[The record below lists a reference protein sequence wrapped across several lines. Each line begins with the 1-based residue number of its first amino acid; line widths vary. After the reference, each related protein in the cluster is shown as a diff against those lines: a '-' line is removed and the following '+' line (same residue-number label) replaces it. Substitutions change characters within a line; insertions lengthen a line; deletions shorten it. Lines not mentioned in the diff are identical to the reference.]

1 MGHCDA
7 LPYESLVY
15 ETMPEHLSA
24 EEITSYRQRRTPP
37 EELLRVDDHISQCA
51 ECRGRLFSPS
61 ESGALDRYLKRSD
74 VGSQVGPRSEHLSYE
89 QLEAFVDGK
98 MSSPTRKGVEA
109 HLRACQLC
117 ADEARDL
124 TTFKVELRASGGGT
138 AIGWRPFF
146 GRWLTLQR
154 IAFAI
159 ATAAV
164 IVLVIKVGKWRFGSS
179 KESPSA
185 LTAKSS
191 LPNKEMLEVINELPV
206 NDQSAIR
213 EAVFQERIK
222 SPDVLGGLR
231 PKQQTLLGELQENT
245 QFEVLSPVGEV
256 VPDELPVFQWKPMA
270 KARSYSVTISDA
282 HLNQV
287 ESSGPLKA
295 MKWTPKHPLKRG
307 ETYVWQ
313 VTALL
318 DGGKVVSAPSPPSP
332 EAKFK
337 VLDQGKMDE
346 ITRFQ
351 EAHPDSHIALGI
363 LCAQAGLLEKAE
375 DELELVAQ
383 NDPEHEL
390 AGKLLKRI
398 QELRQPAH

>member
-1 MGHCDA
+1 
-7 LPYESLVY
+7 
-15 ETMPEHLSA
+15 MPEHLSA

-51 ECRGRLFSPS
+51 ECRERLFSPS

-74 VGSQVGPRSEHLSYE
+74 VGSQVGPRGEHLSYE

-98 MSSPTRKGVEA
+98 MSSTTRKVVEA
-109 HLRACQLC
+109 HLRSCQLC
-117 ADEARDL
+117 ADESRDL
-124 TTFKVELRASGGGT
+124 NTFKVELKASAGGT

-164 IVLVIKVGKWRFGSS
+164 IVLAIKVGRWRFGPS

-191 LPNKEMLEVINELPV
+191 LPGKETLEVINKLPV
-206 NDQSAIR
+206 NEQSAIR

-222 SPDVLGGLR
+222 SPDVLGDLR
-231 PKQQTLLGELQENT
+231 PKQQTLLGDFQENT

-256 VPDELPVFQWKPMA
+256 VPDELPVFQWKLTA
-270 KARSYSVTISDA
+270 KARGYSVTIFDA

-295 MKWTPKHPLKRG
+295 TQWTPKHPLKRG
-307 ETYVWQ
+307 ETYLWQ
-313 VTALL
+313 VTARL
-318 DGGKVVSAPSPPSP
+318 GARKVVSVPSPPSP

-337 VLDQGKMDE
+337 VLDEGKMDE
-346 ITRFQ
+346 IIRFQ
-351 EAHPDSHIALGI
+351 KAYPESHIALGI
-363 LCAQAGLLEKAE
+363 LCARAGLLEKAE
-375 DELELVAQ
+375 HELELVPQ
-383 NDPEHEL
+383 YDPEYEL
-390 AGKLLKRI
+390 AGKLLRSI
-398 QELRQPAH
+398 QGLRQPAN

>member
-51 ECRGRLFSPS
+51 ECRERLFSPS
-61 ESGALDRYLKRSD
+61 ELGALDRYLKRSD
-74 VGSQVGPRSEHLSYE
+74 VVSQVAPRSEHLSYE

-124 TTFKVELRASGGGT
+124 NTFKVELKASAVGT
-138 AIGWRPFF
+138 KGWGPFF
-146 GRWLTLQR
+146 RRWLTLQR

-164 IVLVIKVGKWRFGSS
+164 IVLAIDVARWRSGPS
-179 KESPSA
+179 KESPSV

-191 LPNKEMLEVINELPV
+191 LPNKETLEVINQLPV

-231 PKQQTLLGELQENT
+231 AKQQTLLGELQENT

-256 VPDELPVFQWKPMA
+256 VPDELPVFQWKPTA
-270 KARSYSVTISDA
+270 KARSYSVTISDT
-282 HLNQV
+282 HLKQV

-351 EAHPDSHIALGI
+351 EAHPESHIALGI

-375 DELELVAQ
+375 HELELVPQ